1 MNIHFQSQLLV
12 LSSEAKDAAVEIEH
26 RLQLGSKL
34 SDVVNNKEDA
44 HALFSLYEDEGYIL
58 TEHGGKFCVISYLLV
73 VSCHHIIFFF
83 KFECFFPLLMFFYL
97 KHLITL

>member
-12 LSSEAKDAAVEIEH
+12 LSSEAKEAAVEIEH

-73 VSCHHIIFFF
+73 CLMSSHHFFF
-83 KFECFFPLLMFFYL
+83 Q
-97 KHLITL
+97 I